1 MDSNGGALV
10 LEATALPTEPQPL
23 PKIPLLF
30 FVNFE
35 VDDSK
40 TIELQKTH
48 SSFPTKKSNHI
59 FHPFSS
65 SSLQCLKVRIIFGRK
80 LVFK

>member
-59 FHPFSS
+59 FTHFQAALFNASKS
-65 SSLQCLKVRIIFGRK
+65 GLFLAEN
-80 LVFK
+80 